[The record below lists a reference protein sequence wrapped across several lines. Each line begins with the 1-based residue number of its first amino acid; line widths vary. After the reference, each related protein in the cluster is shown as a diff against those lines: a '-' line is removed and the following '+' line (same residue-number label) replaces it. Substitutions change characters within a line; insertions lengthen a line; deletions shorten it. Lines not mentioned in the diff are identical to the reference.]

1 MTVAKLA
8 AQSDRKQFEETIAVA
23 QLKTVIIDNV
33 FGPITVSGSDD
44 DEIHISADI
53 YLNADHNRQ
62 LAILQEG
69 VQVAVETINDT
80 LFIYDGSPWSCKPY
94 PRNRHCKFEW
104 NGSDQGKYKIAY
116 TIKLP
121 AHLNVSAKTINDGEI
136 KLAEVKGKVAA
147 HNING
152 GVELTDV
159 HQVVEAHT
167 INGDLTAFFTRIP
180 DVDGSFY
187 ALNGDINAHFPDNL
201 VAEVLFKSL
210 NGNFYTEFD
219 FNDLPRKNAFTV
231 KSDGG
236 QTRYKLEEQQGISIG
251 EGGPQLSFETLNGN
265 MFVRKAKP

>member
-1 MTVAKLA
+1 MTVAKVA
-8 AQSDRKQFEETIAVA
+8 AQSEQKQFEETLAVA

-33 FGPITVSGSDD
+33 FGPITVSGSSDD
-44 DEIHISADI
+44 QIHISADI
-53 YLNADHNRQ
+53 YLIANHSRQ
-62 LAILQEG
+62 LAILQKG

-136 KLAEVKGKVAA
+136 KIAQVQGKVAA

-167 INGDLTAFFTRIP
+167 INGDLTAFFTKIP
-180 DVDGSFY
+180 DADGSFY

-201 VAEVLFKSL
+201 VAEVLFKSF

-219 FNDLPRKNAFTV
+219 FNDLPKKNAFTV
-231 KSDGG
+231 ESDGG

-251 EGGPQLSFETLNGN
+251 NGGPQLSFETLNGN